1 MNQPAEPIASHD
13 PSVGRTGFDAGR
25 PRLRGPESQP
35 SVGTMAIV
43 MMDEDGDRPFEM
55 LAIQN
60 EQPVGTFIAYGSHE
74 ALRDGIR
81 LR

>member
-1 MNQPAEPIASHD
+1 
-13 PSVGRTGFDAGR
+13 
-25 PRLRGPESQP
+25 
-35 SVGTMAIV
+35 MAIV

-60 EQPVGTFIAYGSHE
+60 EQPVETFISDGSHE